1 MISGAIF
8 RSLSAILIL
17 LALAAPARAAD
28 PRIRTVVYSPD
39 RVIGLVGHFGYLMAI
54 ELPAGERIENVAI
67 GDSIAWQVTPNK
79 RGDMLFVKP
88 VDVGQP
94 TNLTVMTAARQYSF
108 ELSSRSRK
116 PDTPL
121 SEITYVLRIE
131 LPEAS
136 KPAIREGSAP
146 QPPTLLE
153 RPIANDRYTYTG
165 APQNLPSRVYDD
177 GVSTVF
183 EWPQGA
189 LTPAIF
195 VPGPDGKDSVVNYS
209 YAGERI
215 VVHQV
220 AEKFILRNGKLVT
233 TLYNEGYAAPAPGPD
248 APGPR
253 GRNKRGTSGRGKD

>member
-1 MISGAIF
+1 MNARWSICLLSMLIF
-8 RSLSAILIL
+8 A
-17 LALAAPARAAD
+17 AAPVRAAD
-28 PRIRTVVYSPD
+28 PRIRAVVYAPD
-39 RVIGLVGHFGYLMAI
+39 RVISLVGHFGYLMTI

-67 GDSIAWQVTPNK
+67 GDSVAWQVTPNK

-88 VDVGQP
+88 IDVGQP

-108 ELSSRSRK
+108 ELSARARK
-116 PDTPL
+116 SDTPL
-121 SEITYVLRIE
+121 SEITYVLRIQ

-136 KPAIREGSAP
+136 KMSAP
-146 QPPTLLE
+146 TDLSARPSLLA
-153 RPIANDRYTYTG
+153 RPITNEHYTYTG
-165 APQNLPSRVYDD
+165 AAENLPSRVYDD

-189 LTPAIF
+189 AAPAIF

-220 AEKFILRNGKLVT
+220 AEKFILRNGKRVT
-233 TLYNEGYAAPAPGPD
+233 TLYNEGYAPPAPGPD
-248 APGPR
+248 APEPR
-253 GRNKRGTSGRGKD
+253 GRKKRGDFGRSKD

>member
-1 MISGAIF
+1 MRALIVL
-8 RSLSAILIL
+8 LSAIV
-17 LALAAPARAAD
+17 AAPPADAAD

-39 RVIGLVGHFGYLMAI
+39 RVISLVGHFGYLMTI

-108 ELSSRSRK
+108 ELSARARK
-116 PDTPL
+116 PQTPL
-121 SEITYVLRIE
+121 SEITYMLRIQ

-136 KPAIREGSAP
+136 KAQAPADLSARP
-146 QPPTLLE
+146 SLLN
-153 RPIANDRYTYTG
+153 RPIANERYTYSG
-165 APQNLPSRVYDD
+165 APENLPSRVYDD

-189 LTPAIF
+189 ATPAIF

-220 AEKFILRNGKLVT
+220 AEKFVLRNGKRVT
-233 TLYNEGYAAPAPGPD
+233 TLYNEGYDAPAPGPD
-248 APGPR
+248 APEPR
-253 GRNKRGTSGRGKD
+253 GRKKRGLLGRDKD